1 MEVNHFFTFAGKSSK
16 DFNIRI
22 SGEETFDAP
31 KRDVT
36 KVSVP
41 GRNGD
46 LTMDNGRFLNVEHK
60 YAAFIRDHF
69 AENMAALR
77 DWTKSLIGYQRL
89 EDSYHPDQYMMA
101 ILIDSF
107 LPTPT
112 PDNLAGEIQIVFNR
126 KPQRWLKSGED
137 FLPTITA
144 QTTIYNPT
152 SFDALPLIRVVG
164 TGTFQIGG
172 VPVEV
177 VENPTF
183 IDIDC
188 DLQDCYNGL
197 NNLNRNVI
205 FTQGFPKLA
214 PGTNGV
220 TLGTCTSLQIK
231 PRWWTV

>member
-1 MEVNHFFTFAGKSSK
+1 MEIVNFFTFAGKSSK
-16 DFNIRI
+16 DFNIII

-46 LTMDNGRFLNVEHK
+46 LTLDNGRFLNMEHK
-60 YAAFIRDHF
+60 YPAFIRGDF
-69 AENMAALR
+69 VKNMSALR
-77 DWTKSLIGYQRL
+77 DWAKSLRGYQRL

-112 PDNLAGEIQIVFNR
+112 PDNIAGEIQIVFNR

-137 FLPTITA
+137 FMPTITA
-144 QTTIYNPT
+144 ATTIFNPT
-152 SFDALPLIRVVG
+152 TFDALPLIRVVG
-164 TGTFQIGG
+164 TGTFYIGSI
-172 VPVEV
+172 PVEV
-177 VENPTF
+177 VTNPTY

-197 NNLNRNVI
+197 NNLNANVQ
-205 FTQGFPKLA
+205 FVNGFPKLT
-214 PGTNGV
+214 PGSNSV
-220 TLGTCTSLQIK
+220 TLGTVTSLQIK